1 MAEKFGA
8 FYQLAFFSVFVLLGL
23 LELTVSMRRQSVQ
36 REARW
41 NSNITLFLINGVV
54 VHAILPVSI
63 VAFAMGQPPGLMTRL
78 GFGLTTQFLLT
89 FLLLDLWRYWEH
101 RLFHIVPLFWR
112 AHLVHHSDTQI
123 DVTTTERHHPFEALL
138 GAVLLLA
145 LVAVL
150 GLPAEAIAFYLIV
163 AGVAALFS
171 HANLRL
177 PATLDRWLRLITV
190 TPAVHVIHHSASRA
204 QTDSNYSTVL
214 TVWDRL
220 FGTYTDPDKSKI
232 PHIGL
237 EYFHQPPDTGLL
249 RVLLQPFLFRQR
261 TAYPSRDVVEHSP
274 TPTPAVAEMQVPRL
288 SANWKAALLGA
299 AVASALAL
307 LVLWPTVL
315 DLAALWMSNEAYRY
329 GWLVMPMVVYLLG
342 WHFRDEILALSPKS
356 DFTGVIVATAA
367 AVCWGAAELLNI
379 NVGRQ
384 FGLVLALQGIAMS
397 ALGWRLYWRLF
408 PVLALMFMMV
418 PGGDVLQPAL
428 RHVTVKSIDLFATVA
443 GLPHSSDGFFIS
455 IGKLRYVVVD
465 ACSGL
470 AHVNL
475 TLFLGYCFGLLLF
488 RSVVKIAAL
497 TLFAGFLGL
506 LSNVLRVNA
515 IVLIDWNQGTQMDL
529 AAHGNIQWVALS
541 VVLALLLCVLTQLK
555 PDPTPVALPAS
566 TSLPSAHKVRYAPVI
581 AGLMV
586 LLIAGV
592 AAWMPTNARRPSHGI
607 QTEWLPRNIQDW
619 ALAKPLAPWVVDKQN
634 DTESIAMT
642 YERKDQEMRVV
653 IVETLSANAKLVES
667 RLSQVGPGVW
677 SDTQARKATS
687 CIEQK
692 CLAFVHTTW
701 QRGKKYLPRHA
712 YHAYSIG
719 GFNTDSKLALRAAQ
733 GWNRLRAGNSNP
745 RLIGLTFDGPEP
757 SVDEVASV
765 YLKLQM
771 ALNEVE
777 K

>member
-23 LELTVSMRRQSVQ
+23 LELTSSMRRQLVQ
-36 REARW
+36 RESRW

-63 VAFAMGQPPGLMTRL
+63 VAFAMGQPPGLMAEL
-78 GFGLTTQFLLT
+78 GFGPTTQFLLT
-89 FLLLDLWRYWEH
+89 FLLLDFWRYWEH
-101 RLFHIVPLFWR
+101 RLFHIVPLFWQV
-112 AHLVHHSDTQI
+112 HLVHHSDTQI

-138 GAVLLLA
+138 GSALLLA

-150 GLPAEAIAFYLIV
+150 GLPAEAIAVYLIV

-177 PATLDRWLRLITV
+177 PATLDRWLRLIII
-190 TPAVHVIHHSASRA
+190 TPAVHVIHHSATKA
-204 QTDSNYSTVL
+204 QTDSNYSSVL

-220 FGTYTDPDKSKI
+220 FGTYTDPDKSSI

-249 RVLLQPFLFRQR
+249 RVLLQPFLFRR
-261 TAYPSRDVVEHSP
+261 RSVYPSRDIVESNS
-274 TPTPAVAEMQVPRL
+274 TQTPARAETQVTRL
-288 SANWKAALLGA
+288 SAKWKAALLGA

-307 LVLWPTVL
+307 MVLWPTVL
-315 DLAALWMSNEAYRY
+315 DLAALWRGNEAYRY
-329 GWLVMPMVVYLLG
+329 GWLVMPMVGYLLG
-342 WHFRDEILALSPKS
+342 WHFREEILALSPKS
-356 DFTGVIVATAA
+356 DFTGVIVATGAA
-367 AVCWGAAELLNI
+367 ACWGVAELLNI

-428 RHVTVKSIDLFATVA
+428 RLLTVKSIELFATVA
-443 GLPHSSDGFFIS
+443 GFPHSIDGFFIS

-470 AHVNL
+470 AYVNL

-488 RSVVKIAAL
+488 RSVIKIAAL
-497 TLFAGFLGL
+497 TLFAGFLGM
-506 LSNVLRVNA
+506 LSNMLRVNA

-529 AAHGNIQWVALS
+529 AAHGNIQWVALGLA
-541 VVLALLLCVLTQLK
+541 LALLLYVLIQLK
-555 PDPTPVALPAS
+555 PDPSPVALPAI
-566 TSLPSAHKVRYAPVI
+566 TSLPSEHKVRYAPVI

-592 AAWMPTNARRPSHGI
+592 AAWVPTNAHRPSHGT
-607 QTEWLPRNIQDW
+607 QTEWIPRNIQDW
-619 ALAKPLAPWVVDKQN
+619 ALAKPLVPWVVDKQS
-634 DTESIAMT
+634 DTESIAVT
-642 YERKDQEMRVV
+642 YQHKGQEMRVL
-653 IVETLSANAKLVES
+653 IIETLSADAKLPEF
-667 RLSQVGPGVW
+667 RLSQVGPEVW
-677 SDTQARKATS
+677 SDTRVRKETS
-687 CIEQK
+687 CIESK

-701 QRGKKYLPRHA
+701 QRGKKYLPQHV

-719 GFNTDSKLALRAAQ
+719 SFNTDSKLALRAAQ
-733 GWNRLRAGNSNP
+733 GWNRLTAGNGNP
-745 RLIGLTFDGPEP
+745 RLTGLTFEGPEP
-757 SVDEVASV
+757 ALEEVASL
-765 YLKLQM
+765 YLTLQI
-771 ALNEVE
+771 ALNEVG